1 MKKLGESFII
11 AFSMYSKIPMPRCDW
26 REDNMSYAMC
36 FWPLVGAVIGALWY
50 IWGIVRMHV
59 DMTQSFFAAILL
71 LIPFLITGGIHLD
84 GLLDTADAMSSW
96 QTKERRLEILKDSH
110 AGAFA
115 VITCAVY
122 FVLYFGIC
130 SQLNLTTIG
139 VLAPGFLLSRALSAY
154 AIVTFPKARKDGS
167 VATFARGASTRKV
180 QITMIFYIL
189 LAAVLMVLAKPVFGI
204 AALSG
209 AALVFAYYHHLAM
222 KYFGGTTGDI
232 AGWFL
237 SVCELVMALVVAAV
251 WIITG
256 GMGA

>member
-1 MKKLGESFII
+1 
-11 AFSMYSKIPMPRCDW
+11 
-26 REDNMSYAMC
+26 MSYAMC

-139 VLAPGFLLSRALSAY
+139 VLAPGFLLSR
-154 AIVTFPKARKDGS
+154 KDGS

-237 SVCELVMALVVAAV
+237 SVCELMMALVVAAV

-256 GMGA
+256 GMGG

>member
-115 VITCAVY
+115 VICGASY
-122 FVLYFGIC
+122 MVLYLGAAGEVTKECLPALCLGFCVSRTFSALSVENFPNANPKGTAAAFGKN
-130 SQLNLTTIG
+130 SLKQKVNA
-139 VLAPGFLLSRALSAY
+139 VLA
-154 AIVTFPKARKDGS
+154 
-167 VATFARGASTRKV
+167 
-180 QITMIFYIL
+180 FYLVL
-189 LAAVLMVLAKPVFGI
+189 LAAASVFLDPLSGLLMMAA
-204 AALSG
+204 AALC
-209 AALVFAYYHHLAM
+209 FAFYHHMAL
-222 KYFGGTTGDI
+222 KYFGGITGDLAGFYVCISELAMVLAVVIGNRI
-232 AGWFL
+232 AGL
-237 SVCELVMALVVAAV
+237 
-251 WIITG
+251 IG
-256 GMGA
+256 